1 MEYVI
6 KNQALQVK
14 ISDFGAELCSIT
26 GKDGT
31 EYLWQGNPAVWKDRA
46 PNIFPYVARL
56 TEGKYKINGKIH
68 EMKIHGIVKYETLS
82 PEIIKEDQIT
92 FKLESTEELKKQYPF
107 DFIYRITYVL
117 DGTSLKVVLSVENTG
132 KERMYFGIGGHP
144 GFCVPLE
151 EGLAFEDYY
160 LEFGKKAEPY
170 RVGFT
175 DACFLTGCD
184 SPYTLEEGRIL
195 RLEHSLFDEDA
206 IVLKHMDR
214 KVTIK
219 SKKGKKS
226 VTVDCQDFPYLGIWH
241 KPKTEAP
248 YVCIEPWS
256 SLPSRDGIVEEFS
269 QQSDLIGLGAGKE
282 YKAEWIVT
290 VSQGV

>member
-6 KNQALQVK
+6 KNQELQVN

-117 DGTSLKVVLSVENTG
+117 DGTSLKVVLSVENIG